1 MTSKEV
7 QRIPRGINLK
17 KITLRH
23 IIIKMLKVED
33 RDRILK
39 TARGKWLVMY
49 KGTSMI
55 SVDFSAETYHTKS
68 QWDDIFNVLEGKTAK

>member
-1 MTSKEV
+1 
-7 QRIPRGINLK
+7 
-17 KITLRH
+17 
-23 IIIKMLKVED
+23 MLKVED
-33 RDRILK
+33 KDRILK